1 MARVGL
7 ANVDYGC
14 GIPMSDIM
22 NKLISQVD
30 ATMDELIKDHQLA
43 QVSSQ
48 SEYPL
53 EGTSEEIKEIERD
66 NKALHS
72 KATSTFHQPG
82 KN

>member
-43 QVSSQ
+43 
-48 SEYPL
+48 
-53 EGTSEEIKEIERD
+53 
-66 NKALHS
+66 
-72 KATSTFHQPG
+72 
-82 KN
+82 